1 MRRPTKVAIFIPSA
15 PRDHSSMEPRMQ
27 RRTLTLG
34 GGIVLAAVA
43 LVGASQGRSDSRVNR
58 LALRVDSLALT
69 LTDVVTSVERAHP
82 PPPPDT
88 IEVEAIGLVRGRADA
103 PVTMVEFLDYECP
116 FCRRFHAETMPT
128 LIAEY
133 VESGELRIV
142 LRDHPLPMHEQA
154 MPAARAAR
162 CMAELDPGSFW
173 QFSDALLAPDSQ
185 LDEARF
191 RHLATRFGLDPQ
203 AFSTCASSDRHDE
216 SIQEDGEAARQ
227 AGLSGTPSFIIGPS
241 EPDGFIRGR
250 IIRGAYPIEAFR
262 AAIDEALQGATGS

>member
-1 MRRPTKVAIFIPSA
+1 
-15 PRDHSSMEPRMQ
+15 MEW
-27 RRTLTLG
+27 RTLILG
-34 GGIVLAAVA
+34 GGIVLAAA
-43 LVGASQGRSDSRVNR
+43 LVGASQGRSDSHVDR

-88 IEVEAIGLVRGRADA
+88 IEIAATGVTRGRADA

-116 FCRRFHAETMPT
+116 FCRRFHAETMPI
-128 LIAEY
+128 LLEEY
-133 VESGELRIV
+133 LDTGKLRIV
-142 LRDHPLPMHEQA
+142 LRDHPLPMHQQA

-162 CMAELDPGSFW
+162 CIAELDPGSFW
-173 QFSDALLAPDSQ
+173 QFSDALLASDSR
-185 LDEARF
+185 LDEAGF
-191 RHLATRFGLDPQ
+191 RQLATGFGLDPRALFTCISSGRYDEPIQ
-203 AFSTCASSDRHDE
+203 A
-216 SIQEDGEAARQ
+216 DGEAARQ

-262 AAIDEALQGATGS
+262 TAIDEALPGATGS